1 MTTYTLHRDVN
12 GSAGNKIAD
21 VADISIRKNR
31 DNLLK
36 IVEIRSF
43 QSKDVTR
50 KPIYEER
57 WISVDGVAIEK
68 FHKDEVV
75 CLSKRVDGFSEV
87 ERCVVLSIDPPEIEA
102 AASFTA
108 TLEIM

>member
-1 MTTYTLHRDVN
+1 MTTYTLHRDEN

-21 VADISIRKNR
+21 LADITIIKNR

-36 IVEIRSF
+36 IAEIRSF
-43 QSKDVTR
+43 DSKNVTR
-50 KPIYEER
+50 KLIYEEKY
-57 WISVDGVAIEK
+57 ISVNGVAIEK

-75 CLSKRVDGFSEV
+75 YLSTRIDGISSV

-102 AASFTA
+102 ATPFIA

>member
-1 MTTYTLHRDVN
+1 MTICTLHRYEN

-21 VADISIRKNR
+21 VADKSISNR

-43 QSKDVTR
+43 DSKYVTR

-57 WISVDGVAIEK
+57 YISVDGVAIEK

-87 ERCVVLSIDPPEIEA
+87 KRYVVLSIDPPEIEA
-102 AASFTA
+102 ATPFTA